1 MDLLPKVILGLFMFR
16 LVLAKLSNSFCFF
29 EKCLQAN
36 TQATKDKTSPAI
48 ARQTQ
53 IHHEWIYSP
62 TGSLTTSRML
72 FYMLQYSEG

>member
-1 MDLLPKVILGLFMFR
+1 MDLLPKVILGLSLVR

-36 TQATKDKTSPAI
+36 TQAIKDNISPAI

-62 TGSLTTSRML
+62 TGSVTMS
-72 FYMLQYSEG
+72 